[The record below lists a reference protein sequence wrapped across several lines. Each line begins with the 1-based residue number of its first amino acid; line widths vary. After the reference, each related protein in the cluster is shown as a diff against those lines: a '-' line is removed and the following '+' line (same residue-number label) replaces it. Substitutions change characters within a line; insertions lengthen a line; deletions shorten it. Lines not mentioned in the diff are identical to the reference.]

1 MFTEER
7 QAAIIQCLQE
17 KGKVKVKSL
26 SEKFHVSEDCIRK
39 DLKTL
44 ENSGKLKRTYGGAIM
59 SQDYPLQRDVI
70 DRRNYHLDKKKIIAE
85 KAFGLIKSNETV
97 FLDLSLI
104 HI

>member
-7 QAAIIQCLQE
+7 QSAILLCLQE

-26 SEKFHVSEDCIRK
+26 SEKFQVSEDCIRK

-44 ENSGKLKRTYGGAIM
+44 ENAGKLKRTYGGAIM
-59 SQDYPLQRDVI
+59 SQD
-70 DRRNYHLDKKKIIAE
+70 
-85 KAFGLIKSNETV
+85 
-97 FLDLSLI
+97 LSLI